1 MWNRRPSNMG
11 GKQVE
16 FLVKLRDAFTMTDEA
31 TNEYLQSLAPP
42 GIQEKQDLPGS
53 ENLKEG

>member
-1 MWNRRPSNMG
+1 MG

-42 GIQEKQDLPGS
+42 GIREKQDLRGS
-53 ENLKEG
+53 ENLMEG